1 MNKTQKVKQAVSNYL
16 KDNDYRILDL
26 FYKMPCN
33 SCSTVE
39 DWGLKFSFFPD
50 IFRDVSRYFPAFRDD
65 F

>member
-50 IFRDVSRYFPAFRDD
+50 WCNFS
-65 F
+65 